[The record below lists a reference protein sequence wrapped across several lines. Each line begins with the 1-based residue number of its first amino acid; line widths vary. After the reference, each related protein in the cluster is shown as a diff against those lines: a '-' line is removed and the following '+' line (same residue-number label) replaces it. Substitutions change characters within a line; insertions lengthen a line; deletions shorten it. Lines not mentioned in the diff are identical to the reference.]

1 MSLTNKQRIF
11 VEEYPVDFNATRAA
25 KAAGYSDKTAYSI
38 GQENLKKPEIA
49 EAIQQRIADRL
60 MSANEAL
67 ARTAAIA
74 RGDLT
79 DFITS
84 NQEIDIDA
92 MRAAGQ
98 GHLLKKFKRTRRV
111 ITTKDGDEI
120 ETITIE
126 AELYPAD
133 AAQDRILRHHG
144 SYVDRHEI
152 SGPDGGPIGV
162 TRIEVVPPPAA
173 DASTE

>member
-1 MSLTNKQRIF
+1 MSLTAKQRIF
-11 VEEYPVDFNATRAA
+11 VEEYLRTWNATAAA
-25 KAAGYSDKTAYSI
+25 KAAGYSFPNVEGPKNLVKPSI
-38 GQENLKKPEIA
+38 AAEIR
-49 EAIQQRIADRL
+49 QRIDEHVMGAD
-60 MSANEAL
+60 EAL

-79 DFITS
+79 DFITPDL
-84 NQEIDIDA
+84 EIDIDR
-92 MRAAGQ
+92 MRAEGK
-98 GHLLKKFKRTRRV
+98 GYLLKKFKRTRRV

-120 ETITIE
+120 ETTTIE

-162 TRIEVVPPPAA
+162 TRIEVIPPSPT